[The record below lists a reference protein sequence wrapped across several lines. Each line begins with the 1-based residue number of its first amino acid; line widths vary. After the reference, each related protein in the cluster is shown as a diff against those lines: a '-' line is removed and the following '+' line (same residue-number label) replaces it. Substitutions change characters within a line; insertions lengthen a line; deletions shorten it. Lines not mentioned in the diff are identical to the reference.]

1 MKYLKSINE
10 KYDADIRSIE
20 NKALEYS
27 KNKNNFKI

>member
-27 KNKNNFKI
+27 KVF